1 MLSELLVFVTHT
13 SALVPLHEPI
23 LVVLRFIAPQVILDF
38 AHLSQSSKVKSMNHT
53 LVYYFGI
60 TYVFEVEVVPA
71 EFEVDDML
79 LVLTTWVE

>member
-1 MLSELLVFVTHT
+1 VLSELLVFVTHT

-38 AHLSQSSKVKSMNHT
+38 AH
-53 LVYYFGI
+53 
-60 TYVFEVEVVPA
+60 VFEVEVVPA